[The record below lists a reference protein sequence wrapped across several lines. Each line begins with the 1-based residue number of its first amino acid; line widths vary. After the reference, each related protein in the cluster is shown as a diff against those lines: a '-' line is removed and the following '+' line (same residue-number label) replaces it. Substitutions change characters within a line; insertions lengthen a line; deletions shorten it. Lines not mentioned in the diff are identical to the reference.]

1 MKILNT
7 YLIHIYYKYILKIV
21 ATILLFSFYSC
32 EKIKNKNNKVLS
44 DSAMVSSAHSISS
57 KVGIDILKQ
66 GGNAF
71 DAAVAIQFTLSVV
84 YPNAGNI
91 GGGGFVVYRLNNGEI
106 GSLDFRE
113 KAPFLSTK
121 NMYLYKKNDSILIN
135 HELKN
140 NNLDEMIVDVN
151 KSKIGHLSSG
161 IPGTVDGMIKL
172 HEKFGILDWEKLL
185 NPSIKL
191 AREGFQLTT
200 SQSNSLNTTKNL
212 FLKVNKKPIPFVKNN
227 RWKTNDTLVQSN
239 LSLTLN
245 RIKNQKR
252 NGFYSGITAKL
263 LLKEMNKGNG
273 IFTQDDLDKYT
284 SIWRK
289 PIVGYYKNHKIISM
303 GPPSSGGIA
312 LVQLLNGIENY
323 NIKSFGFNSL
333 KTINLMAEL
342 ESRVYADRA
351 THLGDPDFYK
361 VPIEELIN
369 SNYLEN
375 KFKNINPLKKTPS
388 NEIKEGSITYNE
400 SNETTHF
407 SIVDKFGN
415 AVSIT
420 TTLNGSYG
428 SKVVVD
434 GAGFL
439 LNNEMDDFSVK
450 PGFPNMFGLIGGK
463 ANSIEPGK
471 RMLSSM
477 TPTIIEKNNNLFM
490 VLGTPGGST
499 IITSVFQT
507 ILNVIDYG
515 MTMQEAVDAKKIHH
529 QWVPDI
535 LYVEKNSINNETK
548 EQLISIGHKINERGS
563 IGRMDCILINSDNK
577 LEGGS
582 DKRGDNIAIGY

>member
-7 YLIHIYYKYILKIV
+7 YLMHIYYKFFLKIV

-44 DSAMVSSAHSISS
+44 DSAMVSSAHSLSS
-57 KVGIDILKQ
+57 KVGINILKQ

-113 KAPFLSTK
+113 KAPFLSSK

-135 HELKN
+135 YELKN
-140 NNLDEMIVDVN
+140 HDVDEMIVDVN
-151 KSKIGHLSSG
+151 KSKIGHLASG

-172 HEKFGILDWEKLL
+172 HEKFGILDWENLL

-200 SQSNSLNTTKNL
+200 SQSNSLNSTKDL
-212 FLKVNKKPIPFVKNN
+212 FIKVNKKPIPFVKNN
-227 RWKTNDTLVQSN
+227 GWKTNDTLVQN
-239 LSLTLN
+239 DLSLTLN

-252 NGFYSGITAKL
+252 DGFYSGITAKL

-273 IFTQDDLDKYT
+273 IFTQDDLDKYS

-312 LVQLLNGIENY
+312 LVQLLKGIENY
-323 NIKSFGFNSL
+323 NIKNYGFNSL
-333 KTINLMAEL
+333 KTINLMTEL

-361 VPIEELIN
+361 VPVEELIN

-388 NEIKEGSITYNE
+388 NEIKEGFITYNE
-400 SNETTHF
+400 SDETTHF

-428 SKVVVD
+428 SKVIVD